1 MHASMAG
8 LAVKPPMKLR
18 KPEPDP
24 VPVPVRPP
32 VGKLGAPPPALLKAF
47 DRIFWMHVRSTAVCA
62 AVSVGGFTVVE
73 IVWPPVLTVSV
84 IFGTVPLS
92 WSALRESAPTAD
104 VTPGILA
111 TSLIAT
117 DGKVMSV
124 PGTKKSWVNCVPGL
138 PSFARS
144 VMIEEL
150 LLSSVAACELSV
162 LLKPPTPRAKNPPPP
177 AVKVPAP
184 PAGKVPPVG
193 NEPPPLKDGRVV
205 VVVA

>member
-1 MHASMAG
+1 
-8 LAVKPPMKLR
+8 
-18 KPEPDP
+18 
-24 VPVPVRPP
+24 
-32 VGKLGAPPPALLKAF
+32 
-47 DRIFWMHVRSTAVCA
+47 MHVRSTAVCA
-62 AVSVGGFTVVE
+62 AVSVGGSTVVE
-73 IVWPPVLTVSV
+73 IVWPPVL
-84 IFGTVPLS
+84 TVPLS

-150 LLSSVAACELSV
+150 LFGQRGGPRAVGAVEAPDATSEESPSAGRKGVRAACRES
-162 LLKPPTPRAKNPPPP
+162 AS
-177 AVKVPAP
+177 
-184 PAGKVPPVG
+184 VG